1 MGTVVRCES
10 EGFAAMFE
18 EAIEVEAFKDGR
30 FPGNVEEDNRSITKM
45 DKNNVF

>member
-1 MGTVVRCES
+1 MRCES